1 MNLKKNISKH
11 IRKSLVT
18 LAMISVVVALL
29 TGCAEDRTYQYVEKT
44 SQARWIESAVIEWWL
59 WGDSVKELSWNDYFL
74 KGDNFLKKTMASAK
88 VQDKWSYCSND
99 TLLTDHHQRGTF
111 NHLESYGLDVVVMTD
126 PTGVTSRQ
134 YGRVVTVYA
143 GSPAERVG
151 FQRNDFI
158 ASINDKKVTTSNVS
172 ELVRGRQR
180 TLAVARLS
188 YDLEQQAYFWGE
200 TDTLT
205 LETSEYVED
214 KAFPYD
220 EVYDVNGLKTGY
232 LMCARLTERAYEQGG
247 EGTDYRADLDRI
259 MARFKS
265 AGIGALIVDLRLCNY
280 GDMSMVS
287 RLAAYIAGR
296 AGQPLLQTEW
306 KDSKSEMNETVLF
319 DAAVTSASLG
329 LERVY
334 FITGKYTCGAAEWL
348 IHGLRGT
355 MGEGSV
361 FTIGETTAGQGVVT
375 HGITSDEYFLTV
387 HLSVARLADANGML
401 CGAIVPTEEV
411 SELSFA
417 ELHPYADPQETLLD
431 AAIQAVRAV
440 EGY

>member
-1 MNLKKNISKH
+1 M
-11 IRKSLVT
+11 RKSLIT
-18 LAMISVVVALL
+18 LATASAVVALL

-44 SQARWIESAVIEWWL
+44 SQARWIEAAVREWWL

-88 VQDKWSYCSND
+88 VQDKWSYCFVD
-99 TLLTDHHQRGTF
+99 TLLTDYHQRGTY

-134 YGRVVTVYA
+134 YGRVVTVYK

-151 FQRNDFI
+151 FRRNDFI
-158 ASINDKKVTTSNVS
+158 AAINDKKVTSSNVS
-172 ELVRGRQR
+172 ELVKGRKR

-214 KAFPYD
+214 KAFPHS
-220 EVYDVNGLKTGY
+220 EVYDINGLPTAY
-232 LMCARLTERAYEQGG
+232 LMCNRLTERAYEQGG
-247 EGTDYRADLDRI
+247 EGSDYRADLDRI
-259 MARFKS
+259 MAGFKT
-265 AGIGALIVDLRLCNY
+265 AGVGALIVDLRLCNY
-280 GDMSMVS
+280 GDMPMVS

-296 AGQPLLQTEW
+296 GGQPLLHTEW
-306 KDSKSEMNETVLF
+306 KDSKSNMNETVVF
-319 DAAVTSASLG
+319 DPFVAPNSLN

-348 IHGLRGT
+348 IHALRGT

-361 FTIGETTAGQGVVT
+361 FTIGETTAGQGTMPHAVA
-375 HGITSDEYFLTV
+375 SDEHFLTV
-387 HLSVARLADANGML
+387 HLSAARIADTDGL
-401 CGAIVPTEEV
+401 HCGAIAPTEEV
-411 SELSFA
+411 KELSFA